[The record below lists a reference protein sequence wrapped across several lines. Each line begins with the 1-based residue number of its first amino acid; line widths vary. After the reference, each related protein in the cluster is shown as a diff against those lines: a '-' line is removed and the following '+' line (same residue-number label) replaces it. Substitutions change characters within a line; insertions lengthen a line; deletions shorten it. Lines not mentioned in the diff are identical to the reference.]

1 MKCAVCGNEQNNK
14 AYILSEMMFGL
25 KDEFKYFECAG
36 CGCFQIEIIPD
47 NMEKYYPDNYYSL
60 NQLNEKPLK
69 FNYFKQLQY
78 DHLSG
83 YKKSLL
89 GAAAAFRY
97 NPEIYLWFKELGVAE
112 KSAKIL
118 DIGCGKGNLLKQLF
132 QVGFTNLTGIDPFI
146 TDDIIYNPH
155 LKILKKSVFET
166 EGQFDLIMM
175 HHSLEHM
182 PNHLEVLKRIHLLLN
197 QNGKLL
203 IRIPVMSEPLFD
215 KYGVNMV
222 SLDPPRHFFI
232 HSIKSIKLLLLKTGF
247 VLKKTI
253 YDAKVFDVIAT
264 EQYLQNITLH
274 DTRSYTVNK
283 KNTVF
288 SNKEIIGFKKLIND
302 LNKQE
307 KSSSVAL
314 FIEKL

>member
-14 AYILSEMMFGL
+14 AYILNEMMFGL
-25 KDEFKYFECAG
+25 KDEFKYFECAE
-36 CGCFQIEIIPD
+36 CGCFQIEAIPD

-69 FNYFKQLQY
+69 LNYFKQLQY

-89 GAAAAFRY
+89 GAAAAFGY
-97 NPEIYLWFKELGVAE
+97 NPETYHWFKELGVAE

-132 QVGFTNLTGIDPFI
+132 QVGFTDLTGIDPFI
-146 TDDIIYNPH
+146 TNDIIYNPH

-166 EGQFDLIMM
+166 EGKFDLIMM

-182 PNHLEVLKRIHLLLN
+182 PNHLEVLKRIHHLLN
-197 QNGKLL
+197 QKGKLL

-215 KYGVNMV
+215 KYGVHMV

-232 HSIKSIKLLLLKTGF
+232 HSIKSIKMLLVETGF

-274 DTRSYTVNK
+274 DPRSYTINK

-288 SNKEIIGFKKLIND
+288 SNQEIIGFKKLIND